1 MKKIFAL
8 SLGMLA
14 IISVSKAQST
24 TSVMKHSRD
33 FLMLQL
39 SYDSWMGAPD
49 SIQTGGLSRGFNV
62 AFMYDFPLKPGSKLS
77 IAPGL
82 GISSSNIFFKD
93 QTVAVGTLS
102 PTLQFPADSSF
113 KHYKLS
119 TTYLEIPI
127 ELRFRQ
133 YPNNANKGFK
143 AGIGLKFGTL
153 ANAHTKGKKVL
164 SGSKQTEKVSDK
176 RYFQTW
182 RAAATARIGYGNFS
196 VFTSYSFTSLLK
208 QNAGP
213 TINTFSIGVGLSGL

>member
-8 SLGMLA
+8 FLGMFALIA
-14 IISVSKAQST
+14 VSKAQST
-24 TSVMKHSRD
+24 TSVIKHSHD
-33 FLMLQL
+33 FLMVQV

-49 SIQTGGLSRGFNV
+49 SIKTGGLSRGLNI
-62 AFMYDFPLKPGSKLS
+62 AFMYDFQFKPGSKLS

-82 GISSSNIFFKD
+82 GISSSNIFLKN
-93 QTVAVGTLS
+93 QTAAIGALS

-119 TTYLEIPI
+119 TNFLEIPI

-153 ANAHTKGKKVL
+153 LNAHTKGKKIL
-164 SGSKQTEKVSDK
+164 SGGKQTQKVSDK

-182 RAAATARIGYGNFS
+182 RAAAIARLGYGNFS
-196 VFTSYSFTSLLK
+196 VFTSYSLTPLLK
-208 QNAGP
+208 QSAGP
-213 TINTFSIGVGLSGL
+213 SLNTFSIGVGLSGL

>member
-8 SLGMLA
+8 SLGMFA
-14 IISVSKAQST
+14 FIAVSKAQST
-24 TSVMKHSRD
+24 TSVIKHSHD
-33 FLMLQL
+33 FLMVQV

-49 SIQTGGLSRGFNV
+49 SIKTGGLSRGFNI
-62 AFMYDFPLKPGSKLS
+62 AFMYDFQFKPGSKLS

-82 GISSSNIFFKD
+82 GISSSNIFFKN
-93 QTVAVGTLS
+93 QAVAIGELS

-119 TTYLEIPI
+119 TNFLEIPV
-127 ELRFRQ
+127 ELRYRQ

-143 AGIGLKFGTL
+143 AGLGLKFGTL
-153 ANAHTKGKKVL
+153 LNAHTKGKKIL
-164 SGSKQTEKVSDK
+164 SGGKQTEKVSDK

-196 VFTSYSFTSLLK
+196 VFTTYSLTPLLK
-208 QNAGP
+208 QSAGP
-213 TINTFSIGVGLSGL
+213 SINSFSIGLCLSGL